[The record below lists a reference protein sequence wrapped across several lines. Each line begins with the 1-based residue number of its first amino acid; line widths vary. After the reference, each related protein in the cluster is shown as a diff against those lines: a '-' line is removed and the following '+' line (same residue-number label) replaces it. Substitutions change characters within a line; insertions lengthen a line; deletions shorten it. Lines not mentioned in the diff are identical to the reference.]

1 LIAGFR
7 TDVGW
12 ADGCWIDGFGI
23 DGCWVEGSSKRVLVV
38 MMVTGLAG
46 DPEPKSE

>member
-1 LIAGFR
+1 MIAGFR
-7 TDVGW
+7 IDVGW
-12 ADGCWIDGFGI
+12 VDGCWIDGFGI